1 MSLGQKTF
9 STMKESLEG
18 GQFREIEE
26 SLKQMKVG
34 ENGEH
39 AFGYLYD
46 EIVPT
51 VFVGLKELAKEVEY
65 Y

>member
-1 MSLGQKTF
+1 LLKTINV
-9 STMKESLEG
+9 KNED
-18 GQFREIEE
+18 
-26 SLKQMKVG
+26 K
-34 ENGEH
+34 N

-51 VFVGLKELAKEVEY
+51 LFIGVQELAKEVEY